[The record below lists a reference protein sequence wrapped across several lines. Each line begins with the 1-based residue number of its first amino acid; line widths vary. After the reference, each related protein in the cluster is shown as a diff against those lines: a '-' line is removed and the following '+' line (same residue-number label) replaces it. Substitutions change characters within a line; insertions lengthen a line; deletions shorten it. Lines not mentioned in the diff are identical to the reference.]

1 MRNLLIICVCLIT
14 NYSLTAQTW
23 ISYPGENGYMYFAGE
38 TASGGII
45 GAGLLP
51 NETGDNAGYQS
62 LHFNPVTAQV
72 DLRNPNDSIEPVPY
86 LAHTIDHQ
94 GNLCTIHPDGFDH
107 LFTKIDSSGNIIL
120 QTDLEFLIT
129 PPENTAQRI
138 TPLSNGDF
146 LCLFNWA
153 TTTVARLDSLGN
165 LLWYNEI
172 LFHFDGKNFITEN
185 EDSTLSMISA
195 FHADFEDWTIETRRL
210 DFDGNIID
218 SVQQYII
225 EDNSLDYLHIS
236 PASEGGTLV
245 LTIDGIFEVSE
256 EIKLYKVN
264 NQAQLEWEYVF
275 PLGEGYYAS
284 QILEVSPNRIAIWG
298 QNFNIDPA
306 PTFVSILDT
315 LGNIINY
322 TEYAIA
328 DYIVFNSLE
337 LISDSRMLAAGYGY
351 DLDGSPIIS
360 FVLLTDS
367 LGQAAVTNIH
377 GSLFLDTDDN
387 CNLDSVD
394 FTMANWLVGLVDNDT
409 IYRATNSNGEYTFVV
424 NEGTYELTAQF
435 PAALYDHCSPMT
447 IVDVPADVDSV
458 FVDYAVT
465 PLIFCPYLNIEVA
478 APLLRRCFTNTY
490 HVLYQNQGTDV
501 ALDAYTEIELDQYLE
516 LISASI
522 PFTPLGNNKYSFDLG
537 DIPPGVENLFTFDAY
552 LSCGDST
559 ILGMAHC
566 VEAHIYPDT
575 LCLLPDPLWSEA
587 SLALDGLC
595 DLDTDSVRFTIT
607 NDGDG
612 PMNQNL
618 EYIVIE
624 DDIIMNST
632 NDPTQL
638 DIGEQYEVAFPSN
651 GATWRLNVD
660 QVDFHPGFSSPTLAI
675 EGCGTDGNGDF
686 TIGFVTMFP
695 EDEQDHFVSID
706 CQENVGS
713 YDPNYKEAGFKGYA
727 ENHYIEANQPLEYT
741 IHFQNTGTDT
751 AFTVILHD
759 QLSPFLDHR
768 SIQAGI
774 SSHNYTMDLDSTG
787 LLKFTFNDILLPDST
802 TNEPASHGFVKFKI
816 DQIPDN
822 PVNTVITNTADIFF
836 DFNDPIT
843 TNTVFHTIGEDFIE
857 MQSFSSIYEALEA
870 EIAVFPNPWAEEATL
885 VLKGMNLED
894 AVLEIYSTDGRYTH
908 QQKIRENITRIYRN
922 ALNPGLYYF
931 RIIQGRRTIGT
942 GQFIIAGE

>member
-1 MRNLLIICVCLIT
+1 MI
-14 NYSLTAQTW
+14 NYTLTAQTW
-23 ISYPGENGYMYFAGE
+23 INYPGNVGNMLLAQE
-38 TASGGII
+38 
-45 GAGLLP
+45 LP
-51 NETGDNAGYQS
+51 NGQIVGTGFVPTIDNS
-62 LHFNPVTAQV
+62 DISFHFLSFNPITGQV
-72 DLRNPNDSIEPVPY
+72 EIKVEHDTVPVGVGM
-86 LAHTIDHQ
+86 ANTIDHQ
-94 GNLCTIHPDGFDH
+94 GDLVIVEFDSNDDPV
-107 LFTKIDSSGNIIL
+107 FTKYDSTGQIIH
-120 QTDLEFLIT
+120 QHIIEDLGIPPLFSTFKLI
-129 PPENTAQRI
+129 E
-138 TPLSNGDF
+138 LSNGDF
-146 LCLFNWA
+146 ICLIPGYDQ
-153 TTTVARLDSLGN
+153 VRVYRLDSLGHFIWSQI
-165 LLWYNEI
+165 LWNHDNGYPYIKEAADSS
-172 LFHFDGKNFITEN
+172 LFLSTSYEDEDDLWKIQIVHLASDGT
-185 EDSTLSMISA
+185 
-195 FHADFEDWTIETRRL
+195 
-210 DFDGNIID
+210 IID
-218 SVQQYII
+218 IKEEVINDFLNVVAPIAEST
-225 EDNSLDYLHIS
+225 D
-236 PASEGGTLV
+236 GTLV
-245 LTIDGIFEVSE
+245 LISE
-256 EIKLYKVN
+256 NLLQYTEETKLYKYN
-264 NQAQLEWEYVF
+264 DQAELQWEF
-275 PLGEGYYAS
+275 TLPLPPAYYGERL
-284 QILEVSPNRIAIWG
+284 IEINENRIAVWG
-298 QNFNIDPA
+298 QNYTQESNPI
-306 PTFVSILDT
+306 FVAILDT
-315 LGNIINY
+315 LGSLINY
-322 TEYAIA
+322 TEYTL
-328 DYIVFNSLE
+328 DTYVDFSSLE
-337 LISDSRMLAAGYGY
+337 LISDSRMLLAGFSGN
-351 DLDGSPIIS
+351 LDGGTNFPY
-360 FVLLTDS
+360 VLITDS

-394 FTMANWLVGLVDNDT
+394 FTMANWLVGLVDTDT

-478 APLLRRCFTNTY
+478 APFLRRCFTNTY

-522 PFTPLGNNKYSFDLG
+522 PFTPLGNSKYSFDLG
-537 DIPPGVENLFTFDAY
+537 DIPPGVEGHFTFEAY

-587 SLALDGLC
+587 SLVLDGLC

-607 NDGDG
+607 NEGNG

-632 NDPTQL
+632 SDPTQL
-638 DIGEQYEVAFPSN
+638 DIGEQYKVALPSN

-660 QVDFHPGFSSPTLAI
+660 QVGFHPGFSSPTLAI

-774 SSHNYTMDLDSTG
+774 SSHNYAMDLDSTG

-857 MQSFSSIYEALEA
+857 IQSFSSIYEALEA
-870 EIAVFPNPWAEEATL
+870 EIAVFPNPWAQEATL

-894 AVLEIYSTDGRYTH
+894 AVLEIYSTDGRCTH

-931 RIIQGRRTIGT
+931 RIVQGRRTIGT